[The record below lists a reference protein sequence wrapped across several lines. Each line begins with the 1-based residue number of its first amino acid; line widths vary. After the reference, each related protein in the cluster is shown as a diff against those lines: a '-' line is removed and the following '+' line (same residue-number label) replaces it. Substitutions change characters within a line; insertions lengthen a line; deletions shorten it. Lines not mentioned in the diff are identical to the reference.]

1 MQHNVLSKATYILSV
16 LGHNTGFHVVLP
28 LGQMIRVGTLKR
40 LQVGNLHNFHT
51 VQQVIMLYKKVI
63 PTHIIDLTILDKA
76 QSCKR
81 VELLLLH
88 TT

>member
-1 MQHNVLSKATYILSV
+1 
-16 LGHNTGFHVVLP
+16 VVLP
-28 LGQMIRVGTLKR
+28 LGQIIRVGTVKR
-40 LQVGNLHNFHT
+40 LQGGNMHNFQT

-63 PTHIIDLTILDKA
+63 PTHITEMTILDKVL
-76 QSCKR
+76 SCKR